1 MIILPTR
8 LQDLK
13 GSKSPLTKKCSNAEP
28 LNLVF
33 YPLIHCG
40 LPNIL
45 KLSNFQVL
53 YHFGKLLSS
62 RFQNCYRFCN
72 ILKIG
77 HFTGQ
82 QRKKGHFFCSPF
94 SLRASYFVK
103 FWNRTL
109 AIKATDKVLS
119 WIGVGKKFSFT
130 FNVFIQSQL
139 WSQFSFPLD

>member
-1 MIILPTR
+1 M
-8 LQDLK
+8 

-33 YPLIHCG
+33 YPLIHSG

-82 QRKKGHFFCSPF
+82 QRKKEHFFAHPLIFISDEYF
-94 SLRASYFVK
+94 SVFEIYDYL
-103 FWNRTL
+103 L
-109 AIKATDKVLS
+109 IKL
-119 WIGVGKKFSFT
+119 
-130 FNVFIQSQL
+130 
-139 WSQFSFPLD
+139 

>member
-1 MIILPTR
+1 MIIIPNR

-13 GSKSPLTKKCSNAEP
+13 GSKSPPTKKCSNAEP

-33 YPLIHCG
+33 YPLIHSG

-82 QRKKGHFFCSPF
+82 QRKKGHFFLLTLRLEIVAFLNNNLCLFKILKYMKTNEPRV
-94 SLRASYFVK
+94 SL
-103 FWNRTL
+103 
-109 AIKATDKVLS
+109 
-119 WIGVGKKFSFT
+119 
-130 FNVFIQSQL
+130 
-139 WSQFSFPLD
+139 

>member
-13 GSKSPLTKKCSNAEP
+13 GSKSPMKKKCSNAEP

-77 HFTGQ
+77 YFTGQ
-82 QRKKGHFFCSPF
+82 
-94 SLRASYFVK
+94 
-103 FWNRTL
+103 
-109 AIKATDKVLS
+109 
-119 WIGVGKKFSFT
+119 
-130 FNVFIQSQL
+130 
-139 WSQFSFPLD
+139 